1 MTEPIN
7 DLDHDSVVPEGTA
20 IFLDFDGTLVEFAD
34 HPNFVQL
41 APETRDAVRNAY
53 HAVDGALA
61 IITGRNISDIDQYFA
76 PLRLPVAGVHGL
88 TRRGAKGEL
97 HNAATN
103 ASVLSAIA
111 DELENQLTGEE
122 GLLIERK
129 SGSIALHYRLR
140 PDLEETCVAAVDRA
154 VAAAESIHLMRGK
167 MVIEAKIDGCNKGNA
182 VEDFLSEQPFSGRVP
197 LFAGDDVTDED
208 AFQVVNALNGMT
220 IKVGPGDTHAQ
231 YRADST
237 ADFLDWLYRLA
248 NHRTEGT
255 KP

>member
-1 MTEPIN
+1 M
-7 DLDHDSVVPEGTA
+7 
-20 IFLDFDGTLVEFAD
+20 
-34 HPNFVQL
+34 
-41 APETRDAVRNAY
+41 
-53 HAVDGALA
+53 
-61 IITGRNISDIDQYFA
+61 
-76 PLRLPVAGVHGL
+76 
-88 TRRGAKGEL
+88 
-97 HNAATN
+97 
-103 ASVLSAIA
+103 
-111 DELENQLTGEE
+111 ENQLTGEE

-167 MVIEAKIDGCNKGNA
+167 MVIEAKIDGCNQGNA

-208 AFQVVNALNGMT
+208 AFQVVNALNGIT

-231 YRADST
+231 YRAKST